1 LDKAVESGRLILQYK
16 AGSGKHRL
24 EGCEVNSSS
33 HVALKT
39 SAYAALSLVIVLAYA
54 FADGTEF
61 SLWVAVCAA
70 VASALVVQ
78 RSTRGESAPRLIP
91 FFFWAAAGHS
101 VFGYWA
107 AGNST
112 DAIWIGSNAE
122 QMFRRALFVIAAT
135 LLVAAFTYDVAPRF
149 PSAWALHVGRH
160 LRVSEQRLVLV
171 ARCFVLLGVFCVA
184 FLIATVGFIPI
195 LAADPG
201 AARYIF
207 TELGSKYYWYDW
219 VRIRGLEL
227 LTFSVPLVLFSGV
240 IYRRKLDVLIGG
252 LGVLGILVTVQRGPL
267 ISVFVVLMLT
277 ISLVKGRFPRKY
289 FAYIGI
295 LVAAYFGSQLIYL
308 NALSEG
314 ADSGAATTAVLSAL
328 PEVRDLGWV
337 ISVAGEKRFYG
348 ATFVPPMLP
357 VPGIATD
364 FKIQYG
370 LGYVT
375 ERLMGLQEGLRITLP
390 GEGYLNFGPV
400 GFLVIG
406 VGFGILCAS
415 LSDLS
420 GVILKNRDFPSS
432 YLTAVLFAWLCF
444 WLYLGGTANAVTVE
458 YELVFLFAMFF
469 LAGAGRGKLNA
480 ATDEVRIPR

>member
-1 LDKAVESGRLILQYK
+1 MNTSIIAP
-16 AGSGKHRL
+16 
-24 EGCEVNSSS
+24 
-33 HVALKT
+33 LKT
-39 SAYAALSLVIVLAYA
+39 SSYAALSLVIVLVYA
-54 FADGTEF
+54 FADGTKF

-78 RSTRGESAPRLIP
+78 RSNRDESAPRLIP
-91 FFFWAAAGHS
+91 LFFWAAAGHS

-135 LLVAAFTYDVAPRF
+135 LLVAAFTYDVTPRF
-149 PSAWALHVGRH
+149 PSSWAQRLGRH
-160 LRVSEQRLVLV
+160 FRVSERRLILV
-171 ARCFVLLGVFCVA
+171 ARCFVLLGVFCVVYLVA
-184 FLIATVGFIPI
+184 SVGFLPI

-201 AARYIF
+201 TARYIF
-207 TELGSKYYWYDW
+207 TELGPRYYLYDW
-219 VRIRGLEL
+219 VRLRGLEL

-240 IYRRKLDVLIGG
+240 IYRRKLDLLIGV

-277 ISLVKGRFPRKY
+277 ISLVKRRFPRKY
-289 FAYIGI
+289 FAYIAV

-308 NALSEG
+308 NALSDSP
-314 ADSGAATTAVLSAL
+314 DSGVATTAVLSAL

-337 ISVAGEKRFYG
+337 MSVSGDQRFYG
-348 ATFVPPMLP
+348 VTFVPPMLP
-357 VPGIATD
+357 VPGIATA

-390 GEGYLNFGPV
+390 GEGYLNFGPL

-406 VGFGILCAS
+406 VVFGILCAS

-420 GVILKNRDFPSS
+420 GTLLKNHDFPSS
-432 YLTAVLFAWLCF
+432 YLTSILFTWLCF

-458 YELVFLFAMFF
+458 YELIFVFIMFF
-469 LAGAGRGKLNA
+469 LARVPHGQSSGAAVEAYVG
-480 ATDEVRIPR
+480 RIPAGL